1 MDAQRLSQVRCVLLD
16 MDGTFYL
23 SERLLPGAAEFF
35 ARLRRCSEPFV
46 FLTNNTS
53 QNRHH
58 YISKLERLGIQ
69 ISEAEIVTAA
79 EASTLWLEQRTPGCK
94 VFLAGTPALQ
104 EVFVEHGFRLVQ
116 EDPDWVV
123 LGFDTTLTYARL
135 WKLCDHVRGGRPYLA
150 THPDFNCPTDGG
162 FMPDIGAMIAFVEA
176 STGRRP
182 DVVIGKPYAPIV
194 EALAGK
200 LGVPAEA
207 MCMVGDRLY
216 TDIALGAHGVM
227 TVLVLSGETSREDL
241 QASPY
246 VPDLVVEDLAEFDG
260 LWRQAR
266 GE

>member
-1 MDAQRLSQVRCVLLD
+1 MSPQRLDQIRCVLLD

-23 SERLLPGAAEFF
+23 GERLLPGAAAFI
-35 ARLRRCSEPFV
+35 ARLRAAAEPFV

-53 QNRHH
+53 QNRQH
-58 YISKLERLGIQ
+58 YLAKLERLGIQ
-69 ISEAEIVTAA
+69 ISEDEIFTAA
-79 EASTLWLEQRTPGCK
+79 EASALWLRDRAPGCRL
-94 VFLAGTPALQ
+94 FLAGTPALAD
-104 EVFVEHGFRLVQ
+104 VFGEHGFQLVQ

-200 LGVPAEA
+200 LGVPAGA

-241 QASPY
+241 QSSPY

-266 GE
+266 DE